1 MKNIL
6 ITGTTKGIGEALF
19 KELNNDFHVITINRK
34 ESNGKENYICDLEDL
49 SSVEILI
56 NHFIEEGFF
65 FDTVICNAGVYLDDP
80 RKTDL
85 DIMSL
90 DYRCLEKTIS
100 INFLSNFIITKNLIN
115 SGRVRK
121 IILISSGMGRLSEFD
136 NVSYAYRCSKLM
148 LNTLTIS
155 LSKVIEQKK
164 APMSIVSVCPGW
176 VKTDMGT
183 KSGVIDPEEVACYI
197 KLLVDKIDD
206 NGDFLRYSEKL
217 DWNSK

>member
-19 KELNNDFHVITINRK
+19 KMLNDDFHVITINRK
-34 ESNGKENYICDLEDL
+34 KTDKTENYICDLEDL

-90 DYRCLEKTIS
+90 DYRCLEKTIR

-115 SGRVRK
+115 EGRVRK

-136 NVSYAYRCSKLM
+136 NLSYAYRCSKLL

-155 LSKVIEQKK
+155 LSKVIEQNNI
-164 APMSIVSVCPGW
+164 PISIVSVCPGW

-183 KSGVIDPEEVACYI
+183 MHGLIDPEEAACYI
-197 KLLVDKIDD
+197 KLLIDEIDD
-206 NGDFLRYSEKL
+206 NGAFLRYSEKL
-217 DWNSK
+217 NWNSK